1 MYCEEFNKVNSTHLL
16 SEESSV
22 KRQKSKPKLSK
33 VINGSYIFT
42 WQKTHGMPL
51 TQLNITWNAS
61 SDLPHLPKNIFNWL
75 IY

>member
-1 MYCEEFNKVNSTHLL
+1 MYCKDFNKTSSTHLL

-42 WQKTHGMPL
+42 GKKLMVCQ
-51 TQLNITWNAS
+51 
-61 SDLPHLPKNIFNWL
+61 
-75 IY
+75 